1 MLQSEF
7 GPFTIASLRVHN
19 RPTTVYNLE
28 VHGEHVYQVGELGLL
43 VHNAFKLPIDRI
55 AKHGSDDHDSLM
67 KGIAKYLEG
76 DLGIATVRTNQLLT
90 DGTTTLSSL
99 RPDVQWID
107 EATGKINIIEI
118 NLSGGSGYANAR
130 FSELAAILGNMM
142 GTFDSIPF

>member
-1 MLQSEF
+1 
-7 GPFTIASLRVHN
+7 
-19 RPTTVYNLE
+19 
-28 VHGEHVYQVGELGLL
+28 
-43 VHNAFKLPIDRI
+43 VHNACKLPIDRI

-107 EATGKINIIEI
+107 EATGKINLIEI